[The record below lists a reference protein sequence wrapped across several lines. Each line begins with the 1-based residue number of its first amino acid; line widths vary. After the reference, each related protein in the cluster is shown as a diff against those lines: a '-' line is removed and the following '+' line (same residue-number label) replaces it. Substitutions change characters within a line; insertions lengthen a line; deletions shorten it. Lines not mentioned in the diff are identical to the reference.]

1 MLVNLSFLIA
11 KPTGITTYALHLIP
25 HLRSLH
31 PTLLISPVA
40 SRFLSTQ
47 SHAQDTYYSIPANL
61 TPEQGTVGHLR
72 RLLWTQL
79 QLSQIYRQLHSSL
92 LFSPVPEAPLYAHC
106 RYIVTVHDFIPLRFP
121 RLSPLTPYHRYYIP
135 QVLSQAQHVIC
146 NSTATASDAI
156 DFLQIPASK
165 ITSIPLAYDANHFRQ
180 MNLSQQ
186 DRYSSDKIRSPQ
198 PPFLRGALFPPF
210 QGGLGGIFEDRT
222 FLTEL
227 YCQQNET
234 RPYFIYIG
242 RHDPH
247 KNLHRLI
254 AAFAKIPCQ
263 DCDLVLA
270 GTGDRRYTPKLQAQ
284 SIELGIADR
293 IKFLDYV
300 SYEQLP
306 ILLNRAIALVF
317 PSLWEGF
324 GLPVLEAMACG
335 TPVITS
341 NLSSLPEV
349 TGDAALLVNP
359 YSIEEIAVAME
370 SIVTDSKLRSH
381 LSNLSLARANQ
392 FSWEKTGMAT
402 IEVLKKFL

>member
-11 KPTGITTYALHLIP
+11 KPTGITTYALNLIP
-25 HLRSLH
+25 HLRSLD

-40 SRFLSTQ
+40 SRLVLSTQ
-47 SHAQDTYYSIPANL
+47 PQARETYYPIPSNL

-72 RLLWTQL
+72 RLWWTQL
-79 QLSQIYRQLHSSL
+79 QLPRIYRQLQSRL
-92 LFSPVPEAPLYAHC
+92 LFSPVPEAPLYTHY

-146 NSTATASDAI
+146 NSTATASDTI
-156 DFLQIPASK
+156 DFFHIPASK
-165 ITSIPLAYDANHFRQ
+165 ITPIPLAYDASHFR
-180 MNLSQQ
+180 LLEVSQQ
-186 DRYSSDKIRSPQ
+186 NQ
-198 PPFLRGALFPPF
+198 
-210 QGGLGGIFEDRT
+210 
-222 FLTEL
+222 
-227 YCQQNET
+227 T

-254 AAFAKIPCQ
+254 AAFAKISCQ
-263 DCDLVLA
+263 DCDLLLA
-270 GTGDRRYTPKLQAQ
+270 GTGDRRYTPKLKAQ
-284 SIELGIADR
+284 SEELGIADR
-293 IKFLDYV
+293 VKFLDYV
-300 SYEQLP
+300 PYERLP
-306 ILLNRAIALVF
+306 ILLNQAIALVF

-359 YSIEEIAVAME
+359 YSIEEIAVAMQ
-370 SIVTDSKLRSH
+370 SILTDSKLRSRF
-381 LSNLSLARANQ
+381 SQLSLVRASQ
-392 FSWEKTGMAT
+392 FSWEKTGLAT
-402 IEVLKKFL
+402 VEVLKKFL